1 MQWAY
6 RAAWSRRQ
14 DKASTYL
21 SRKKLHKT
29 HTKTQHTEHS
39 DVYVQIFQSETVKPV
54 KVYKLTKTCIFRTGM
69 SPLPGGM
76 LHCVIPLWHVNSCSG
91 VATSVSEL
99 LYPCYFTLPHFKAVV
114 LCHNKIILKNFIPEP
129 PPSVDRPIFYFMCG
143 SIIKWNKILLKN
155 LKCMF

>member
-76 LHCVIPLWHVNSCSG
+76 LHCVIPLWHVNSSSG

-114 LCHNKIILKNFIPEP
+114 QLSQQNYLWSPYGIG
-129 PPSVDRPIFYFMCG
+129 RPYIFSCCG
-143 SIIKWNKILLKN
+143 LFFFFFFLA
-155 LKCMF
+155 